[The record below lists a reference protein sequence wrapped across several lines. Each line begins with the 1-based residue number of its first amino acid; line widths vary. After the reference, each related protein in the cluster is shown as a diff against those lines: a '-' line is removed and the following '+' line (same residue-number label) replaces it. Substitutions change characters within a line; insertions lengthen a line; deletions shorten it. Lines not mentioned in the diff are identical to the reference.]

1 MTSFDPDF
9 DRPAKD
15 RKAGR
20 QRTIQRRSVILAVG
34 LAAIWLI
41 ILRDTGVL
49 WFVLGVF
56 GLFVCGVLVMVLAM
70 VPGLVGFKLFAAFDR
85 MVAAYRRA
93 GRWPDDE
100 ATDGHPE

>member
-1 MTSFDPDF
+1 MTPFDPDF
-9 DRPAKD
+9 DRPVKD

-20 QRTIQRRSVILAVG
+20 RRTIQRRSVILAVG
-34 LAAIWLI
+34 LVAIWLI
-41 ILRDTGVL
+41 ILRDSGVL

-56 GLFVCGVLVMVLAM
+56 GLFLCGVLVMVLAM

-100 ATDGHPE
+100 ASDGRRE